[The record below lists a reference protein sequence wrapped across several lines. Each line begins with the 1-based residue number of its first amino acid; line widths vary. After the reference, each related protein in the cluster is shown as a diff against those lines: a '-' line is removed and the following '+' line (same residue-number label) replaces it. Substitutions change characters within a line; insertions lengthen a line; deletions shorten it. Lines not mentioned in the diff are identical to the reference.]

1 MNNNESRFI
10 TWLGIAG
17 VTVLLSAFVLTLFGI
32 IDLRIE
38 VFNDNKIFRFIINFI
53 LFELNLYFI
62 FCITIG
68 NNSIKPLLYN
78 LPISLISNIFLE
90 NSLIV
95 SWVIPFIFIIIYN
108 ACLKQICFKKLIKF
122 HILLTLFIATYQSIS
137 CYIKLLNFNIVNLN
151 GDFISNLIV
160 SIDLYLVYYFL
171 MKGVN
176 GDYVGLCTKL
186 AFLSESKSVRQAE
199 EPSEEV
205 LNVEELT
212 KRQEAVFRLLAGGY
226 QIFQL
231 LVVLGIGVIN
241 NMWIELVIML
251 IVFWNGRKIL
261 GNCWHSEKL
270 SICSAATFT
279 GFYILTKIT
288 PPLSISL
295 FLVICLCGMFTYF
308 MYVLGL
314 KSDRLEYLEKSK
326 IVSDSEIL
334 KLKQKLEIMNGE
346 FSSYRFSRKMESFA
360 IDWLT
365 NNMSDKELMLKH
377 EINSENTL
385 NSRKRRIKDK
395 MNTI

>member
-1 MNNNESRFI
+1 MNNNERRFI

-32 IDLRIE
+32 IDLKFADE
-38 VFNDNKIFRFIINFI
+38 FCANF
-53 LFELNLYFI
+53 YVD
-62 FCITIG
+62 
-68 NNSIKPLLYN
+68 
-78 LPISLISNIFLE
+78 IFLKMVLFIT
-90 NSLIV
+90 NIVFICLIV
-95 SWVIPFIFIIIYN
+95 SNKSKFIFHII
-108 ACLKQICFKKLIKF
+108 F
-122 HILLTLFIATYQSIS
+122 LTLILYPILMKIPEHLWSLATVLYPLFCAFAIGLMNKIPIKTLAFSSIALSILVILFQQTSNFIKVGNFLIS
-137 CYIKLLNFNIVNLN
+137 YEDFNTIEILV
-151 GDFISNLIV
+151 F
-160 SIDLYLVYYFL
+160 SIDLVLFYLYLRKV
-171 MKGVN
+171 
-176 GDYVGLCTKL
+176 GDYYAMGK
-186 AFLSESKSVRQAE
+186 FLVFSKSKSVRQAE

-288 PPLSISL
+288 PPFSISL

-314 KSDRLEYLEKSK
+314 KSDRLEYLEESK